1 MSARTL
7 RPSPSLLILLF
18 LAWSI
23 SGPVQAANTGQTRT
37 PAGGNATVSA
47 KIDFGA
53 DIAKLGALTSRLQA
67 AGASSA
73 EYTAVANDVG
83 PLVDELRQAGLNDA
97 QLNAL
102 RRQLEQMRTL
112 TEQRLELYEAD
123 AHEDEAALE
132 SMYRSR
138 VWDDMSFALAAF
150 PYWRAWIDL
159 ELARRVSGQGE
170 KSKALAPAKSG
181 FKAASVQLFKPG
193 LVYGGWLG
201 LGYVELEGGRKDRA
215 KEIFKKL
222 EEALASEPDS
232 PVRQAVSLE
241 LRMLDAKQGTVSS
254 LGVKGGKIGGND
266 ALLLKNEVF
275 AVLQES
281 RKSGGRPLEAA
292 ARLKALIAAGKLDDE
307 LLANMMTYAQE
318 LSGVDV
324 GPYTDL
330 AGGEFAMQ
338 NEHWYNAM
346 QKYAAFFKAVDAPAN
361 LDLNYYRYRWA
372 VAAYKSDI
380 FEPAIEV
387 LNKLVARPTLSS
399 ELDQAASKLLYAIYS
414 TRDRKGA
421 PESNRKNLREAA
433 ARFVSRSPNDP
444 AAEAARLVI
453 ARNADSAGAALQQID
468 HVSSPQAKAE
478 IGRTAFGIIA
488 RDFST
493 AVARG
498 KTAQGAGLAR
508 QGIAAW
514 QQLPPEDKKDQFN
527 FAVLLEMRS
536 LADPDPDAVLK
547 ALEQIETKGNLSND
561 IQRALVWSRLQLY
574 DRMSNDSKGEEYVRK
589 LAAAGIPSWQL
600 DYLVP
605 WIKARKDVDQRL
617 TLARLVRPT
626 LKNQPEMDRRFGM
639 QIIEDLLT
647 KRDAAVANEEARAFI
662 KKYPKSGDAWRLL
675 ARSAEAVEQPFEA
688 DRAWNVITDKA
699 VPTMP
704 IWWEGM
710 LSRVRIRTK
719 SNRPDEACPLLK
731 QLEKHQQYLPAEFK
745 SEFSTARGGA
755 RCTTVQAGN

>member
-1 MSARTL
+1 MSVLTRLAL
-7 RPSPSLLILLF
+7 SCLLASLLF
-18 LAWSI
+18 TVSFN
-23 SGPVQAANTGQTRT
+23 GQVQAATGGQ
-37 PAGGNATVSA
+37 ATAPVKISPSA
-47 KIDFGA
+47 DM
-53 DIAKLGALTSRLQA
+53 AKLGALMSRLQA
-67 AGASSA
+67 AAASSA
-73 EYTAVANDVG
+73 DYAAVANEVG
-83 PLVDELRQAGLNDA
+83 PVVDELRQAGLSGE

-112 TEQRLELYEAD
+112 TEQRLEQYEAD
-123 AHEDEAALE
+123 AHEDEGALE
-132 SMYRSR
+132 NMYRSR

-159 ELARRVSGQGE
+159 ELARSVTGQGE
-170 KSKALAPAKSG
+170 KSKALAPARNG

-201 LGYVELEGGRKDRA
+201 LGYVELEGGHKDRA

-241 LRMLDAKQGTVSS
+241 LRMIDAKRGTVSNRA
-254 LGVKGGKIGGND
+254 LKGGTMDAND
-266 ALLLKNEVF
+266 TALLKNEVF

-281 RKSGGRPLEAA
+281 RKSGGRPLQAA
-292 ARLKALIAAGKLDDE
+292 ARLKALIDAGKIDDE

-318 LSGVDV
+318 LSGVDI

-346 QKYAAFFKAVDAPAN
+346 EKYVAFFKAVKAPPN

-380 FEPAIEV
+380 FDPAIDV
-387 LNKLVARPTLSS
+387 LNKLIAKPTLSD
-399 ELDQAASKLLYAIYS
+399 ELDQAASKLLYAIYA

-444 AAEAARLVI
+444 AAQGARLVI
-453 ARNADSAGAALQQID
+453 ARNADSAGAALKQMDQ
-468 HVSSPQAKAE
+468 VSSPQAKAE

-488 RDFST
+488 RNFSA

-498 KTAQGAGLAR
+498 KTAEGAALAR

-514 QQLPPEDKKDQFN
+514 QQLPPEDKKEQFN

-536 LADPDPDAVLK
+536 LADADPNAVLQ
-547 ALEQIETKGNLSND
+547 ALDQIEAKGGLSND

-574 DRMSNDSKGEEYVRK
+574 NRMGDSSKGADYVRK

-605 WIKARKDVDQRL
+605 WIRERKDVEQRL

-626 LKNQPEMDRRFGM
+626 LKNQPEMDRRFGV
-639 QIIEDLLT
+639 QIIEDLLAKHDNT
-647 KRDAAVANEEARAFI
+647 SANEEARTFI

-675 ARSAEAVEQPFEA
+675 ARSAEAIEQPFEA

-731 QLEKHQQYLPAEFK
+731 QLEKHQQYLPAAFK
-745 SEFSTARGGA
+745 SEFSTARSGA
-755 RCTTVQAGN
+755 RCVTTQAGN

>member
-1 MSARTL
+1 MLLAALLSAGVGAPLYAAGTSAAA
-7 RPSPSLLILLF
+7 PVKISL
-18 LAWSI
+18 
-23 SGPVQAANTGQTRT
+23 AA
-37 PAGGNATVSA
+37 
-47 KIDFGA
+47 DM
-53 DIAKLGALTSRLQA
+53 AKLAALSSRLQGA
-67 AGASSA
+67 SASSA
-73 EYTAVANDVG
+73 EYAAVANEVG
-83 PLVDELRQAGLNDA
+83 PVVDELRQAGLNGE

-102 RRQLEQMRTL
+102 RRQLEQMRTFS
-112 TEQRLELYEAD
+112 EQRLEQYEAD
-123 AHEDEAALE
+123 THEDEAALE

-159 ELARRVSGQGE
+159 ELARGVTGQGE
-170 KSKALAPAKSG
+170 KSKALAPARNG
-181 FKAASVQLFKPG
+181 FKGASVQLFKPG

-215 KEIFKKL
+215 KQIFKTL
-222 EEALASEPDS
+222 EVALASEPDS

-241 LRMLDAKQGTVSS
+241 LRMLDAKRGTVSS
-254 LGVKGGKIGGND
+254 LAHKGGKIDAND

-281 RKSGGRPLEAA
+281 RKSGGRPLAAA
-292 ARLKALIAAGKLDDE
+292 ARLKALIDAGKLDDE

-346 QKYAAFFKAVDAPAN
+346 QKYVAFFKAVKPPAN

-380 FEPAIEV
+380 FDPAIDV
-387 LNKLVARPTLSS
+387 LNKVIAKPNLTE
-399 ELDQAASKLLYAIYS
+399 ELDQAASKLLYAIYA

-453 ARNADSAGAALQQID
+453 ARNADSAGTALKQMDQ
-468 HVSSPQAKAE
+468 VSSPQAKAE

-498 KTAQGAGLAR
+498 KTAQGAALAR

-514 QQLPPEDKKDQFN
+514 QQLPPEDKKEQFN

-536 LADPDPDAVLK
+536 LADADPDAVLK
-547 ALEQIETKGNLSND
+547 ALDQIEAKGNLSND

-574 DRMSNDSKGEEYVRK
+574 DRMSDGNKGADYVRK
-589 LAAAGIPSWQL
+589 LAGAGIPSWQL

-605 WIKARKDVDQRL
+605 WIKARKDLEQRL

-626 LKNQPEMDRRFGM
+626 LKNQPEMDRRFGV

-647 KRDAAVANEEARAFI
+647 KHDNATANEEARVFI

-699 VPTMP
+699 APTMP

-710 LSRVRIRTK
+710 LSRVRIRTQ

-731 QLEKHQQYLPAEFK
+731 QLEKHQQYLPTEFK
-745 SEFSTARGGA
+745 SQFSAARGGA